1 MANLLRSKA
10 DLAQKKRMIT
20 TRRVAFATTD
30 NKLYPARSKRNHTV
44 VAPASARTAAF
55 LLLHRSTSATWKSFQ
70 QIEQSTTIN
79 IEKKQH
85 SQAAAERGKIGRKP
99 GPPPRARCTDRGIWA
114 GSDGEASDRSGSWAE
129 APSIS
134 GIAAIAF

>member
-30 NKLYPARSKRNHTV
+30 KKLYPARSKRNHTV

-55 LLLHRSTSATWKSFQ
+55 LLLHRSTSATGRSK

-85 SQAAAERGKIGRKP
+85 SQGCGSAREDKSQTWAAAEGTVHGSRDLGGKR
-99 GPPPRARCTDRGIWA
+99 R
-114 GSDGEASDRSGSWAE
+114 
-129 APSIS
+129 
-134 GIAAIAF
+134 